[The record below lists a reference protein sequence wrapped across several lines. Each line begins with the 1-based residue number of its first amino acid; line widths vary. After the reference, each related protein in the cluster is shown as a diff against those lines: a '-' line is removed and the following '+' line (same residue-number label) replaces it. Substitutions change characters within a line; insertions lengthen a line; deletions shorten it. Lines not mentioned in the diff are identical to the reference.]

1 MPAQVLR
8 IFSLGVLLMAGGMQ
22 ASAQTPAPPQ
32 EDVTV
37 TATKSREA
45 LHTFVKKFA
54 APTKLSGKIARWQRH
69 LCPLVVGQTPDFTEF
84 IRQRIKY
91 VALAVGAPINA
102 EPSCKPNIQVV
113 FTTTPQALLDNV
125 RQHHVGVLGY
135 AETATQLEKLA
146 TVIRPVQAWYA
157 TETRDCDGRRQVDT
171 GLHIS
176 SFTGKLMADVPTY
189 APCGLS
195 RLNDGL
201 ETGFAHILIVV
212 DSTKLEGRKI
222 VPLADYISMLALT
235 QLNSL
240 DTCQQQPSIANM
252 LAAGCDHPTDG
263 VTEFDLA
270 YLRGLYNMSAG
281 RMALIQRDEIGD
293 TMLDTLTK
301 EEK

>member
-240 DTCQQQPSIANM
+240 DVCQQLPSIVNL
-252 LAAGCDHPTDG
+252 LAASCDHAADVLTL
-263 VTEFDLA
+263 FDLG
-270 YLRGLYNMSAG
+270 YLQGLYKMSAG
-281 RMALIQRDEIGD
+281 RNLVLQRNEIAGAMAE
-293 TMLDTLTK
+293 TLAK
-301 EEK
+301 VK